1 MFEKVE
7 QFNKTIIGIDRK
19 PGPMPEDEVGF
30 WVGTIKEELEEFE
43 DAYRTSDFPAQIDSI
58 IDLLYF
64 GVGALVRMGIP
75 SGVAREIFEAVH
87 EANMTKKKGK
97 KEERDVQHGND
108 AVKPEGW
115 QSPEQKIMQI
125 LDKHFGK

>member
-1 MFEKVE
+1 MFESVE
-7 QFNKTIIGIDRK
+7 KFNKEIIGIDRE

-43 DAYRTSDFPAQIDSI
+43 DAYRAGDFPDQIDSV

-64 GVGALVRMGIP
+64 GVGALVRMGLP
-75 SGVAREIFEAVH
+75 SAVSREIFNAVH
-87 EANMTKKKGK
+87 EANMTKQKGQKK
-97 KEERDVQHGND
+97 ERDVQHQND

-115 QSPEQKIMQI
+115 QSPEFRIMQI
-125 LDKHFGK
+125 LDYHFGR